1 MVEPRRSRAQL
12 LAFRAV
18 AVLSVVAAIA
28 TGALMALA
36 RAPDP
41 RVAALRAARPHT
53 ARRHRP
59 RVIVAQTD
67 GGRVEPVATVIPP
80 DEEVAWPP
88 PLLNPEAH
96 LRAAW
101 DLSMGRPGAREV
113 LFSFDDGPLPGT
125 TDRLLT
131 ILARA
136 EIHAVFF
143 VCGWRL
149 EADEPLRSRAR
160 KILQDIAAAGHVV
173 GNHTV
178 HHRVLPS
185 LTPEQVAYEI
195 DHNADLIH
203 EVLGER
209 PHLFRPPYGAYNET
223 VRQHTVSLHNELWL
237 WSIDPHDYLVVG
249 DSDAVAQRVILGIAN
264 HAGGTVLL
272 HDTHAWSVNAVPK
285 ILRWI
290 GDTNRERS
298 EQNRPLYEIMDAP
311 RYLEGARAR
320 LPQIRAAEAAAQ
332 PVGRRRDD
340 GGAAPE
346 PETLGDPRMGGDD
359 AGSDAGAATGSD
371 AGAAAGPDAGA
382 VGVTTGADAGAAG

>member
-1 MVEPRRSRAQL
+1 MDAPQRARAQR

-18 AVLSVVAAIA
+18 AVLSVVAAVA

-36 RAPDP
+36 RVPDP
-41 RVAALRAARPHT
+41 RVAALRATRAPTRS
-53 ARRHRP
+53 RQRP
-59 RVIVAQTD
+59 RVIVAQD
-67 GGRVEPVATVIPP
+67 DAGRAEPIATVIPP
-80 DEEVAWPP
+80 EEELPWPP

-96 LRAAW
+96 LRTAW

-113 LFSFDDGPLPGT
+113 LFTFDDGPLPGT
-125 TDRLLT
+125 TDRLLA

-136 EIHAVFF
+136 GVRAVFF

-149 EADEPLRSRAR
+149 EAEEPLRSRAR
-160 KILQDIAAAGHVV
+160 KVLQDIAAAGHVV

-178 HHRVLPS
+178 HHRLLPS
-185 LTPEQVAYEI
+185 LSPAQIAYEI
-195 DHNADLIH
+195 DHNADLIQ

-209 PHLFRPPYGAYNET
+209 PHLFRPPYGAYNEA
-223 VRQHTVSLHNELWL
+223 VRQHTVARHNELWL

-249 DSDAVAQRVILGIAN
+249 NSDTVAQRVILGIAN

-290 GDTNRERS
+290 TDTNRERAA
-298 EQNRPLYEIMDAP
+298 QNRPVYEIMDAP

-320 LPQIRAAEAAAQ
+320 LPLIRAAEQSTQTA
-332 PVGRRRDD
+332 GRRHED
-340 GGAAPE
+340 AAMPE
-346 PETLGDPRMGGDD
+346 PETLGDPRMGSVD
-359 AGSDAGAATGSD
+359 AGETASAANEPDTPATLHDAASD
-371 AGAAAGPDAGA
+371 
-382 VGVTTGADAGAAG
+382 

>member
-1 MVEPRRSRAQL
+1 MYEPDGSMSEARRSRVQL
-12 LAFRAV
+12 LVFRAV
-18 AVLSVVAAIA
+18 AMLSVVAAIA
-28 TGALMALA
+28 TGAIMALSQV
-36 RAPDP
+36 PSQS
-41 RVAALRAARPHT
+41 VAAARAARAQT
-53 ARRHRP
+53 RRRHRP

-67 GGRVEPVATVIPP
+67 GGRAEPVATVIPP
-80 DEEVAWPP
+80 EDEVAWPP

-101 DLSMGRPGAREV
+101 DLSMGRPGSREI

-136 EIHAVFF
+136 DVHAVFF
-143 VCGWRL
+143 VCGWRM
-149 EADEPLRSRAR
+149 EADEPLRSRSR
-160 KILQDIAAAGHVV
+160 KILQDIAAGGHVV

-185 LTPEQVAYEI
+185 LSPEQMAYEI
-195 DHNADLIH
+195 DHNADLIA

-209 PHLFRPPYGAYNET
+209 PHLFRPPYGAYNEA

-249 DSDAVAQRVILGIAN
+249 DSDTVAQRVILGIAN

-285 ILRWI
+285 VLRWI
-290 GDTNRERS
+290 GDTNRERT

-320 LPQIRAAEAAAQ
+320 LPQIRAAEQ
-332 PVGRRRDD
+332 IGQGRRRDESTGD
-340 GGAAPE
+340 AAVGTVDAAAEGGA
-346 PETLGDPRMGGDD
+346 DV
-359 AGSDAGAATGSD
+359 GAE
-371 AGAAAGPDAGA
+371 AAASPPDAS
-382 VGVTTGADAGAAG
+382 VADAPPSD

>member
-1 MVEPRRSRAQL
+1 MSQARRSRVQL
-12 LAFRAV
+12 LVFRAV
-18 AVLSVVAAIA
+18 AMLSVVAAIA
-28 TGALMALA
+28 TGALMALSHV
-36 RAPDP
+36 PSP
-41 RVAALRAARPHT
+41 SVAAARAARVRT
-53 ARRHRP
+53 QRRHRP

-67 GGRVEPVATVIPP
+67 GGRVEPVATVLPP
-80 DEEVAWPP
+80 EDEVAWPP

-101 DLSMGRPGAREV
+101 DLSMGRPGSREI

-136 EIHAVFF
+136 EVHAVFF
-143 VCGWRL
+143 VCGWRM
-149 EADEPLRSRAR
+149 EADEPLRSRSR
-160 KILQDIAAAGHVV
+160 KILQDIAAAGHIV

-185 LTPEQVAYEI
+185 LTPEQMAYEI
-195 DHNADLIH
+195 DHNADLIA

-209 PHLFRPPYGAYNET
+209 PHLFRPPYGAFNEA
-223 VRQHTVSLHNELWL
+223 VRQHTAALHNELWL

-249 DSDAVAQRVILGIAN
+249 DSDTVAQRVILGIAN

-290 GDTNRERS
+290 GDTNRERT

-320 LPQIRAAEAAAQ
+320 LPQIRAAEQIGQGRHRDESTGDAAVGTVEAGADVAAEVGAEAAA
-332 PVGRRRDD
+332 PPPD
-340 GGAAPE
+340 
-346 PETLGDPRMGGDD
+346 
-359 AGSDAGAATGSD
+359 
-371 AGAAAGPDAGA
+371 AAGVDA
-382 VGVTTGADAGAAG
+382 TAGD